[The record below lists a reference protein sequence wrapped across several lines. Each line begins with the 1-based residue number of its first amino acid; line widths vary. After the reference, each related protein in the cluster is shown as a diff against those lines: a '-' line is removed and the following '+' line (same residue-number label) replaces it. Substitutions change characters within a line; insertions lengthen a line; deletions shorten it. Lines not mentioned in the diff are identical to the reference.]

1 MKRACFSL
9 LLCLVLGTPVW
20 AASGLDAPRTEA
32 QEARARVRE
41 LREHQQA
48 LRAELNTL
56 AGRIE
61 QLKAEQKGRLVA
73 GPELQG
79 ALRQS
84 QELSGQ
90 LTGLAQSLAGAES
103 DAERKNLTLHT
114 ALSAELDRVR
124 AAWDA
129 TSDRQARAGLIA
141 RMRALRTER
150 DALRSALPPSQ
161 VLAPPSLATSD
172 DSEDLLEQADALRD
186 SEDKVRERL
195 KTLRARLT
203 EVREERE
210 LDRRMSDFL
219 GEESMFDEQDRRLN
233 LRVDGSGTV
242 SVNATPRLGGG
253 GLFSSREEAIPTLP
267 DLTVGDSSPI
277 PPANPP
283 PSPGAPGTGG
293 GVGGNPGPSEPPG
306 SSHSPPPRVS
316 HQASDSRPQV
326 GTVRAQALASDA
338 VDDVRALEQ
347 EAARLESLAREL
359 GARAGSLERRA
370 RELR

>member
-9 LLCLVLGTPVW
+9 LLCLFLGMPVW
-20 AASGLDAPRTEA
+20 AASGMDAPRTEA
-32 QEARARVRE
+32 REARARVRE

-48 LRAELNTL
+48 LRAELNAL

-114 ALSAELDRVR
+114 ALSAELVRVR

-129 TSDRQARAGLIA
+129 TNDRQARAGLIA

-161 VLAPPSLATSD
+161 VLTPPSLAASD

-195 KTLRARLT
+195 KALRARLT

-219 GEESMFDEQDRRLN
+219 GEESMFDEQDRRLS

-242 SVNATPRLGGG
+242 SVNATQRTGG
-253 GLFSSREEAIPTLP
+253 GLFSSRGEAASSGPEM
-267 DLTVGDSSPI
+267 TVGDSSPI

-283 PSPGAPGTGG
+283 PSPGAPGPGG
-293 GVGGNPGPSEPPG
+293 GVGGNPGSNEPPG
-306 SSHSPPPRVS
+306 SSTSPPPLVS

-338 VDDVRALEQ
+338 VDDVRGLEQ

-359 GARAGSLERRA
+359 DARAGALERRA
-370 RELR
+370 HELR